1 MALTAMAALPEKEG
15 SIRHLPSRA
24 RRIGWAGAA
33 LIRLLSLTLRWRL
46 HDPEGISQSPPSRP
60 MVWTFWHNRIFVV
73 PPLYRRYLRGRRGAV
88 LTSASRDGEVIAAVV
103 ARFGCEAVRG
113 SSSRKGTSALL
124 GLIDWI
130 RDGYDVAI
138 VPDGPRGPR
147 YRLGPGVVKLA
158 EVTGAAVLPIRVEY
172 SRYWHFRSWDRF
184 RVPKPFATVDVFL
197 GPLAEVP
204 PGLDETAFESER
216 LRLETLMNPAHETD

>member
-1 MALTAMAALPEKEG
+1 MADLPEKES
-15 SIRHLPSRA
+15 SIRNLPPKA
-24 RRIGWAGAA
+24 RRIGWAGAC

-46 HDPEGISQSPPSRP
+46 HDPDGIATNPPSRP
-60 MVWTFWHNRIFVV
+60 LIWTFWHNRIFVIPV
-73 PPLYRRYLRGRRGAV
+73 VYHRYLRKRKGAV
-88 LTSASRDGEVIAAVV
+88 LTSASKDGEVIAAIV

-147 YRLGPGVVKLA
+147 YRLGPGLVKLA
-158 EVTGAAVLPIRVEY
+158 EVTGALVLPIRIEY
-172 SRYWHFRSWDRF
+172 GSYWHFRSWDRF
-184 RVPKPFATVDVFL
+184 RLPRPFTTVEVFL
-197 GPLAEVP
+197 GPCAEVTS
-204 PGLDETAFESER
+204 GLDETTFESER
-216 LRLETLMNPAHETD
+216 DRLETLMNPDHEVD